1 MYPSRLVA
9 TKTEHRGIRL
19 LRRYPLSM
27 HVTDTP
33 SLKRILQESRTIAV
47 LGASTTPHRPA
58 FYVPDYLH
66 ARGYR
71 VLPVNPTHAG
81 EKQWGEPFRSTLA
94 ELGEP
99 VDMVDVFR
107 RPELVMGH
115 LDDLIACRPK
125 VVWLQQGIRSDALAA
140 ALEREGIDIV
150 QDECTYAL
158 HRRFGL

>member
-1 MYPSRLVA
+1 MQVKESHA
-9 TKTEHRGIRL
+9 
-19 LRRYPLSM
+19 LRR
-27 HVTDTP
+27 
-33 SLKRILQESRTIAV
+33 ILEESRTIAV

-66 ARGYR
+66 EQGYR
-71 VLPVNPTHAG
+71 ILPVNPNHLG
-81 EKQWGEPFRSTLA
+81 ERQWGEPFRSTLA

-107 RPELVMGH
+107 QPSFLMAH
-115 LDDLIACRPK
+115 LDDFLACRPK
-125 VVWLQQGIRSDALAA
+125 VVWLQQGIRSEELAK

-158 HRRFGL
+158 HRSFGLGRA